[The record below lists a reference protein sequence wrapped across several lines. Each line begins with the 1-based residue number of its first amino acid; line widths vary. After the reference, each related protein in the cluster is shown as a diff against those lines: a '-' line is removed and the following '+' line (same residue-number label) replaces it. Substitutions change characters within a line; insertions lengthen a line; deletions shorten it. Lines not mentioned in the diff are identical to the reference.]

1 MKNKFMVMS
10 LLVSAALCG
19 CGSDD
24 APDIDP
30 ITPEIPDAVETDKP
44 DYVFGGP
51 VGDEMKLNKV
61 IQFAIVKRLV
71 PHNGDKEAIAHDVS
85 LAHEGSASKAKVL
98 SVDGVIHSKMEEQA
112 AAMGMEIEYLLP
124 PTAINM
130 SGVNIDTL
138 RPDLFPEGRGSVLD
152 LLMWVGK
159 KYDLDVK
166 IEKDDALNTY
176 FVTSIDGIE
185 GAAEVVDPSRLGQTN
200 GQGWKYLIGPS
211 AWEAKVD
218 GAPAVPGTGM
228 DGGTGTN
235 FNADHLYYKE
245 EEIYFRIDHQAL
257 KNEMSIVLMPA
268 QPGEMDIRK
277 RKYKKEQERLAA
289 NGGKVIIPE
298 IIIDFKPAYYDKAG
312 TFKKPAQR
320 AVFKN
325 IEVTPHNLR
334 SDLYLKGVVTELD
347 AWLSLVEQR
356 PDLKISWSY
365 WPRLSTNANVQGFVA
380 TSISF
385 NGKDDLGNIINQTY
399 KNNGEC
405 GFVHHT
411 GEWENYA
418 DSGAQN
424 RIYEFVMCE
433 GRTDMPDDWSRE
445 ACMSKVPGI
454 KGFRPR
460 NYGAGELYEND
471 GPTGYMKFGLPFGA
485 NDPHFTGDNMII
497 YGPEYINYL
506 GAAFGS
512 LSTNSGVP
520 SGCDTE
526 SPRIDINR
534 LKDISKARAPLTESH
549 FGWKL
554 PDCATCHNSANSHVV
569 EEMAP
574 WECAECHGNNG
585 APNNH
590 GELYTCGFCHS
601 QTLTK
606 HGNVYADKTDYY
618 SEDTRFKESESCLTC
633 HVDRENQA
641 N

>member
-1 MKNKFMVMS
+1 MKTSKW
-10 LLVSAALCG
+10 LISAAAISMMLSG

-24 APDIDP
+24 DSAAVPVP
-30 ITPEIPDAVETDKP
+30 PEVTPPEIVKP

-51 VGDEMKLNKV
+51 TGDEQTLSKV

-71 PHNGDKEAIAHDVS
+71 PVEAGDGAQGQHAPAQVG
-85 LAHEGSASKAKVL
+85 AQSKTKIIP
-98 SVDGVIHSKMEEQA
+98 VDGLVHTKMDEQA
-112 AAMGMEIEYLLP
+112 ADMGMRVEYLLP

-152 LLMWVGK
+152 LLLWVGE
-159 KYDLDVK
+159 KYGLDIE
-166 IEKDDALNTY
+166 IEKDEALNTY
-176 FVTSIDGIE
+176 FVTSIAGIE
-185 GAAEVVDPSRLGQTN
+185 GEPERVDQSRLGATE
-200 GQGWKYLIGPS
+200 GQGWKYLVGPS
-211 AWEAKVD
+211 TWEAKVD
-218 GAPAVPGTGM
+218 PVF
-228 DGGTGTN
+228 GGGDW
-235 FNADHLYYKE
+235 NADHLYYKE

-268 QPGEMDIRK
+268 QPGEMEVRK
-277 RKYKKEQERLAA
+277 RKYRKEMDRLAA
-289 NGGKVIIPE
+289 NAGKVIVPE
-298 IIIDFKPAYYDKAG
+298 IVIDFKPPYYNSAG
-312 TFKKPAQR
+312 ELVQPGQR
-320 AVFKN
+320 AVFKD

-334 SDLYLKGVVTELD
+334 TDLYQPGVITELD

-356 PDLKISWSY
+356 PDLKINWSY
-365 WPRLSTNANVQGFVA
+365 WPRLSTNANVQGYVA

-424 RIYEFVMCE
+424 SLYEYVMCA
-433 GRTDMPDDWSRE
+433 GRLDMPEDWNRG

-471 GPTGYMKFGLPFGA
+471 GPTGYMSFGVPFGA

-506 GAAFGS
+506 GVAFGA
-512 LSTNSGVP
+512 LNTNSGVP
-520 SGCDTE
+520 SGCDMD
-526 SPRIDINR
+526 SPEIDIAN
-534 LKDISKARAPLTESH
+534 LKDISQARAPLDESH

-554 PDCATCHNSANSHVV
+554 PDCSTCHDPSNSHVV
-569 EEMAP
+569 AEMDP
-574 WECAECHGNNG
+574 YECAECHGNNG
-585 APNNH
+585 APTNH
-590 GELYTCGFCHS
+590 GERYTCGFCHS

-606 HGNVYADKTDYY
+606 HGNVYGNKTDYY
-618 SEDTRFKESESCLTC
+618 SKDTSFKEPESCLTC
-633 HVDRENQA
+633 HVDQQ
-641 N
+641 